1 MVTKRP
7 KGLGRGL
14 EALLGPTFDENA
26 ATNAANLAAA
36 KAAELANPGTPSTLM
51 LTDLVAGQYQ
61 PRTRMD
67 EGALYELAE
76 SIKAQGIMQPILVRR
91 LSDEQARLHRNK
103 EQQSGRSA
111 EASSTSG
118 TVRPVYEIIAGERR
132 FRASKLAGLDSV
144 PVLVREVPDEAAA
157 AMALIENIQREDLNP
172 LEEAQGLQRLV
183 KEFALTHEQAAQ
195 AVGRSRAAASNL
207 MRLLNLAD
215 PVQTM
220 LMAGDIDMGH
230 ARALLALDRAHQI
243 SAANQISAKK
253 MSVREAE
260 SLVKKLSAE
269 FNLVAS
275 KPKKEKSRD
284 LKRVE
289 EELSDLL
296 TAQVEIRVKKRV
308 KRHGKFEEMG
318 ELSVQFGSMDELN
331 GLIDRLRGKE

>member
-1 MVTKRP
+1 MVTKKP

-14 EALLGPTFDENA
+14 EALLGPKVEEKVEQA
-26 ATNAANLAAA
+26 Q
-36 KAAELANPGTPSTLM
+36 AAEAGLPSSLPLSELVPG
-51 LTDLVAGQYQ
+51 VYQ

-76 SIKAQGIMQPILVRR
+76 SIKVQGIMQPILVRR
-91 LSDEQARLHRNK
+91 LVDGEHAGK
-103 EQQSGRSA
+103 
-111 EASSTSG
+111 
-118 TVRPVYEIIAGERR
+118 YEIIAGERR
-132 FRASKLAGLDSV
+132 FRASRLAGLAEV
-144 PVLVREVPDEAAA
+144 PVLVRDVPNESAA

-183 KEFALTHEQAAQ
+183 REFGLTHELAAQ
-195 AVGRSRAAASNL
+195 AVGRSRSAASNL
-207 MRLLNLAD
+207 LRLLNLAE

-230 ARALLALDRAHQI
+230 ARALLALDRAAQI
-243 SAANQISAKK
+243 TAGNQIAAKK

-260 SLVKKLSAE
+260 ALVKKLSAE
-269 FNLVAS
+269 FSLVPQ

-296 TAQVEIRVKKRV
+296 MAEVEVRVKKRV
-308 KRHGKFEEMG
+308 KRHGRVEDMG
-318 ELSVQFGSMDELN
+318 ELAIQFGSLEALN
-331 GLIDRLRGKE
+331 GLIDRLRG